1 MTHETRFHHE
11 RKELTMHADF
21 MTNGDGQR
29 TQVGPDPL
37 DYVLRYTDAVADGT
51 VGNRANCVACRLAIL
66 SIGTRCKCKCG
77 RCHFH
82 SVRYGSL
89 QPIICDQPRS
99 GPPRHML
106 VKWKALTPD
115 TVVHQRC
122 DVGGDNSG
130 AQR

>member
-1 MTHETRFHHE
+1 MLRGDRAE
-11 RKELTMHADF
+11 RLPP
-21 MTNGDGQR
+21 R
-29 TQVGPDPL
+29 RV

-99 GPPRHML
+99 GLPRHML
-106 VKWKALTPD
+106 VKWKAWTPD